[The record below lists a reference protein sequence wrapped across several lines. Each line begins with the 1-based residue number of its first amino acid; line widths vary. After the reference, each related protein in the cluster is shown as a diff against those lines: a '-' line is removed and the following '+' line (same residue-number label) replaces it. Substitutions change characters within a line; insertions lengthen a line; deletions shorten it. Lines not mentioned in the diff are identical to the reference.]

1 MAFGNQKKTVGNLVN
16 KIIKLVSNEMEEE
29 MRHIP

>member
-1 MAFGNQKKTVGNLVN
+1 MAFGNQKSGKFRN